1 MPAHERSPSDLTENL
16 LDVDLRQLAR
26 SALKWWWLV
35 VALPVLFG
43 SLAFVYTSRQ
53 APLYLAEVSLDVRTS
68 STNDSAYDVLL
79 GSERQAK
86 TYQRLVKDPA
96 VLGAAAARIE
106 PAIDTVTLALKI
118 KSRVDTGTSLLIVG
132 VSDEDPGRAAEIAN
146 VIAQEL
152 VGVVEA
158 RNEESVRERTT
169 ELQARI
175 DDLKTEIDDKRAQ
188 ILEFERSEN
197 ASSDEVRN
205 QIDDL
210 TEDIARDQANIQLFQ
225 TQIGTIV
232 ANPGDTVRIFSNAVA
247 PRFPYA
253 PQKMLNVIL
262 GILAGMMLAAA
273 LVFLLDYLDNTVKST
288 LDFPAIVGGP
298 LLATVRNIDKLKPGR
313 TQLFMLDDPKGVPAE
328 SIRLLRTNIEFASA
342 TRELVTIS
350 LTSPNPGEGKSTI
363 AANLAVALAQAGF
376 LTTLIDADLRRPTQ
390 HRIFG
395 VPNDRGLSTLLAY
408 PEREWQ
414 WAAHDTMLTNLKVI
428 SSGPIPP
435 NPADLLSLDR
445 LRQILQELREVVDVI
460 IVDSPPVLAVSD
472 PLIIAAHVDGTALV
486 TVGGKTRLDQ
496 LKRAVQ
502 ILHRGAPRIIGV
514 VLNQQGEKGDGGYYY
529 QEYNAVSDGT
539 KGLRK
544 RKQTPAPVPDTIS
557 VATTTPVEQSSAD

>member
-1 MPAHERSPSDLTENL
+1 M
-16 LDVDLRQLAR
+16 DVDLRQLAR
-26 SALKWWWLV
+26 SALKWWWLLIAIPLV
-35 VALPVLFG
+35 FG
-43 SLAFVYTSRQ
+43 VLAF
-53 APLYLAEVSLDVRTS
+53 LYSSTQPSLYRADVSLDVRTS

-86 TYQRLVKDPA
+86 TYQRLVKDPQVLENA
-96 VLGAAAARIE
+96 VAKINPPLSTE
-106 PAIDTVTLALKI
+106 TLAAKI
-118 KSRVDTGTSLLIVG
+118 TSRVDAGTSLLVIEAV
-132 VSDEDPGRAAEIAN
+132 DRDPAQAAAIAN
-146 VIAQEL
+146 TVAQEL
-152 VGVVEA
+152 VNVVEL
-158 RNEESVRERTT
+158 RNDESVRERTT
-169 ELQARI
+169 ELQLRI
-175 DDLKTEIDDKRAQ
+175 DDLKAEIDTKRAE
-188 ILEFERSEN
+188 ILALERSESAN
-197 ASSDEVRN
+197 TDATLN

-232 ANPGDTVRIFSNAVA
+232 ANPGDTVRVFSNAV
-247 PRFPYA
+247 PPIYPFS
-253 PQKMLNVIL
+253 PQKMLNIIL
-262 GILAGMMLAAA
+262 GLLLGGMIAAG

-298 LLATVRNIDKLKPGR
+298 LLATVRSLDKLKPGR
-313 TQLFMLDDPKGVPAE
+313 SQLFMLDDPKGVAAE

-376 LTTLIDADLRRPTQ
+376 VTTLIDADLRRPTQ

-395 VPNDRGLSTLLAY
+395 LVNDRGLSSLLAY
-408 PEREWQ
+408 PDREWS
-414 WAAHDTMLTNLKVI
+414 WAAQETMLPNLKVI
-428 SSGPIPP
+428 PSGPIPP

-445 LRQILQELREVVDVI
+445 LRQILHELRESVDVI

-486 TVGGKTRLDQ
+486 TLGGKTRLDQ

-514 VLNQQGEKGDGGYYY
+514 VLNQQGDKGDGGYYY
-529 QEYNAVSDGT
+529 QEYSAVSEGP
-539 KGLRK
+539 KSMRK
-544 RKQTPAPVPDTIS
+544 RKPVSSAVAPVGSTN
-557 VATTTPVEQSSAD
+557 VAKPASNPSAQIEQSSAD

>member
-1 MPAHERSPSDLTENL
+1 

-26 SALKWWWLV
+26 SARKYWWLL
-35 VALPVLFG
+35 VALPLVFG
-43 SLAFVYTSRQ
+43 GLAFVYTSRQ
-53 APLYLAEVSLDVRTS
+53 APQYLAEVSLDVRTS
-68 STNDSAYDVLL
+68 SNNEGSYDVLL

-86 TYQRLVKDPA
+86 TYLRLVKDPV
-96 VLGAAAARIE
+96 VLQNTIERIDPNLDLE
-106 PAIDTVTLALKI
+106 TLSAQI
-118 KSRVDTGTSLLIVG
+118 KSRVDSGTSLLVIG
-132 VSDEDPGRAAEIAN
+132 ASDTDPARAALIAN
-146 VIAQEL
+146 TIAEEL
-152 VGVVEA
+152 VNIVDV

-169 ELQARI
+169 ELQSRI
-175 DDLKTEIDDKRAQ
+175 DDLKADIDERRAQ
-188 ILEFERSEN
+188 ILELERS
-197 ASSDEVRN
+197 ADATTDAVVN

-210 TEDIARDQANIQLFQ
+210 NEDIARDQANIQLFQ
-225 TQIGTIV
+225 TQIGTVI
-232 ANPGDTVRIFSNAVA
+232 ANPGDSVRVFSGAVA

-253 PQKMLNVIL
+253 PQKMMNVVL
-262 GILAGMMLAAA
+262 GIMAGLMIACGLI
-273 LVFLLDYLDNTVKST
+273 FLLNYLDNTVKST

-298 LLATVRNIDKLKPGR
+298 LLATVRSIDKLKPGR
-313 TQLFMLDDPKGVPAE
+313 SQLFMLDDPKGVPAE

-342 TRELVTIS
+342 TRELVSIS

-376 LTTLIDADLRRPTQ
+376 VTTIIDGDLRRPTQ

-408 PEREWQ
+408 PDRPWE
-414 WAAHDTMLTNLKVI
+414 WAAHDTLVPNLKLI
-428 SSGPIPP
+428 SAGPIPP

-445 LRQILQELREVVDVI
+445 LRSLLEELRDTVDVI

-486 TVGGKTRLDQ
+486 TLGGKTRLDQ

-514 VLNQQGEKGDGGYYY
+514 VLNQQGDNGDGGYYF
-529 QEYNAVSDGT
+529 QEYHAVSEGP
-539 KGLRK
+539 KGFRK
-544 RKQTPAPVPDTIS
+544 RRSTVPS
-557 VATTTPVEQSSAD
+557 TTTVAQQVERTSAD